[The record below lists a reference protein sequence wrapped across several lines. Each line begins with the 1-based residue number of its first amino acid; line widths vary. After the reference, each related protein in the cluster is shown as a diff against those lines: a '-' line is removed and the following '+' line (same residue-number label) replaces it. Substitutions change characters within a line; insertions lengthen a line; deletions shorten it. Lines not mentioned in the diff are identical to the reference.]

1 MPGTRPNASVVEVFL
16 RFLRLGCTSFG
27 GPIAHIGYFRNE
39 FVLRLRWLDEVAFA
53 EVVGLCQSLPGPASS
68 QVGFTIGLLRAGLSG
83 AFAAWLAFTLPSA
96 VLMFALAQGHPL
108 FNNRLGSGIIHGLQL
123 VAIAVVAQAVLGMI
137 RTLTPDLVRGLLAL
151 IAASVVLF
159 VHHPFSQLV
168 AIASGASLGLIV
180 CRGTNTR
187 PSNPITISLPR
198 RASFAAIALFLFL
211 LFAPALALAV
221 RPSQTLAVFR
231 AFYTTGALVFGGGH
245 VVLPLL
251 QAATVAP
258 GWIDTSTFLAGY
270 GGAQALPGPLF
281 TFAAY
286 LGALLQPRPNGLA
299 GATLALTAIFLPGL
313 LLVLGILPF
322 WNRLRANP
330 TMQSLL
336 AGVNASVV
344 GILAAALYRPLWT
357 GTVKA
362 PVDYVLVLAASLAL
376 IVGKVRPWIVVCVTA
391 AVGATLPYVLHS
403 GK

>member
-39 FVLRLRWLDEVAFA
+39 FVLRLRWLDEVTFA
-53 EVVGLCQSLPGPASS
+53 EVAGLCQSLPGPASS

-376 IVGKVRPWIVVCVTA
+376 VVGKVRPWIVVCVTA
-391 AVGATLPYVLHS
+391 AAGAALPYLLHS